1 MNKLGPREKKEVEV
15 KVMQLAPTPPPIPV
29 HKNSL
34 ANGSDRASGVTRHP
48 RFFVPQSGSIPR
60 KAGFGDGNFL
70 PGVCNAQD
78 GSEEVPPRRKPWVRG
93 CVCHGPMST
102 TVLQQQR
109 WRKAGAFLPETQAA
123 SGTGLGIQTFGA
135 GSGNPFS
142 GAVFWEGEEQ
152 RWPPK
157 LRLLMT
163 RNDFLSRKKS
173 SDLDATGSSE
183 IPHLLPLSQRK
194 SNSLL
199 LHKSRAELGG
209 I

>member
-1 MNKLGPREKKEVEV
+1 M
-15 KVMQLAPTPPPIPV
+15 
-29 HKNSL
+29 
-34 ANGSDRASGVTRHP
+34 
-48 RFFVPQSGSIPR
+48 
-60 KAGFGDGNFL
+60 
-70 PGVCNAQD
+70 
-78 GSEEVPPRRKPWVRG
+78 RG
-93 CVCHGPMST
+93 CVCHGPVST

-123 SGTGLGIQTFGA
+123 SGTGLGIQILGA
-135 GSGNPFS
+135 ESGNPFS
-142 GAVFWEGEEQ
+142 WAVFWEGEEQ

-163 RNDFLSRKKS
+163 RNDFLSRKKP
-173 SDLDATGSSE
+173 SDLDAAGSSE

-199 LHKSRAELGG
+199 LCKSHAELGG